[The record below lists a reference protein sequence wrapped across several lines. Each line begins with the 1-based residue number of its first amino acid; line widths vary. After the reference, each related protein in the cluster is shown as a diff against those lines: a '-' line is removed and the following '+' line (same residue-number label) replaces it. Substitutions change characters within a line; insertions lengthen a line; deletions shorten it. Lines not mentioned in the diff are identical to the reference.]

1 VAVVYDATLKNTRLS
16 DVVTALGATAHLI
29 FMDAASV
36 VLADIAL
43 ANPVGAVAA
52 GVLTFTMPQSA
63 TVGTTGT
70 VAKAKLTDGTNDVIT
85 GLTVGTSGA
94 DINFNGVN
102 WTSGDTA
109 TMNSLSITA
118 G

>member
-1 VAVVYDATLKNTRLS
+1 MAIVYNATLKNTRLT
-16 DVVTALGATAHLI
+16 DVVNALGATAKLVL
-29 FMDAASV
+29 MDSSSV
-36 VLADIAL
+36 VLATIAL
-43 ANPVGAVAA
+43 ANPVGTVAA